1 METSETILISMVN
14 RKNSEMVGQLL
25 GKDYRII
32 YHESDLQE
40 DFSDSLSL
48 VIMDLPSWAPIK
60 DLVKTRKE
68 EEKPLFLPYLLVTSP
83 NDLLKVQNDVW
94 EGFDEVITVPIT
106 KMVLQSRVR
115 VLLQTRRLSV
125 QVNQL
130 LQDKEMLMKE
140 IHHRVKNNLMI
151 ISSLLSLQSR
161 YIKDEATREIFKES
175 QSRAKS
181 MALIHERLYRSGN
194 VKNIDFPDYLRSL
207 TRDIFDTYRTSRGR
221 VQLQMDVQDV
231 VLDVDSAVPLGLI
244 INELVTNSLK
254 YAFPDDREG
263 IIKISFHHEADEYVL
278 EVCDDGIGIPE
289 DFEVEKSDSL
299 GMLLVNSLTS
309 QIQGELELVRQ
320 QGTTFRIKFK
330 EGKFH

>member
-1 METSETILISMVN
+1 MESSETILISMVN
-14 RKNSEMVGQLL
+14 HKNSEMVGQLL
-25 GKDYRII
+25 GKDYNII
-32 YHESDLQE
+32 YDESDISE
-40 DFSDSLSL
+40 DSPDSLSM

-60 DLVKTRKE
+60 DQVKTRKE
-68 EEKPLFLPYLLVTSP
+68 KDKPLFLPYLLVTSP
-83 NDLLKVQNDVW
+83 NDLLKVKNDVW
-94 EGFDEVITVPIT
+94 SSFDEVITVPIT

-161 YIKDEATREIFKES
+161 YIKDEETREIFRES

-181 MALIHERLYRSGN
+181 MALIHERLYRSGD

-221 VQLQMDVQDV
+221 VQLQMDVSDV
-231 VLDVDSAVPLGLI
+231 KMDVDSAVPLGLI

-254 YAFPDDREG
+254 YAFPDDQEG
-263 IIKISFHHEADEYVL
+263 TIKINFHLEGDEYVL
-278 EVCDDGIGIPE
+278 EVIDDGIGIPD
-289 DFEVEKSDSL
+289 DFDVVKSDSL
-299 GMLLVNSLTS
+299 GMLLVSSLTS
-309 QIQGELELVRQ
+309 QIQGELELISK

-330 EGKFH
+330 E